1 MGMAISPPHKDE
13 MRVLSSRCSV
23 VSNSLESHG
32 LQHTRLPCPTLSAR
46 VCSDSGPPLWNPM
59 DCKHTRL
66 PCPTL
71 SARVCSDSGPPSR
84 WCHPTV
90 LSSVAPFSSC
100 PQSFPT
106 SGSFPMS
113 RLFASGG
120 QSSGDSASASVP
132 PMNIQGWFPLGLT
145 SLISLLSKGL
155 LRVFY
160 NLKAPILRCSSL
172 LYGSSLTSVHAYM
185 RWDGTC
191 EILKAVSG
199 T

>member
-1 MGMAISPPHKDE
+1 MLLNCGVGQFLRVPWTARRSNLSTLKEISPE
-13 MRVLSSRCSV
+13 Y
-23 VSNSLESHG
+23 SLE
-32 LQHTRLPCPTLSAR
+32 
-46 VCSDSGPPLWNPM
+46 GPMMKLNLHYFGQLM
-59 DCKHTRL
+59 GRTI
-66 PCPTL
+66 
-71 SARVCSDSGPPSR
+71 S
-84 WCHPTV
+84 
-90 LSSVAPFSSC
+90 SSVIPFSSC
-100 PQSFPT
+100 LQSFPA

-113 RLFASGG
+113 QFVASGG
-120 QSSGDSASASVP
+120 QSIGFSASVSVL